1 MHLNNIFSTLA
12 TTASAVNA
20 MGINCQGS
28 ALCVGSNGELS
39 SALDQLRGMDQNQQF
54 TDGQHITCVGSPVS
68 LGNPSLCLFYQ
79 KTGRSW
85 TVAQTVRFV
94 QALLDHGCEGCGSI
108 PVDSGNNVQNGMLTA
123 NMVAAMGG
131 PPPSRRGMDIVRAV
145 SQKEKPADENAAIK
159 KRGTTTTPSLAKRLG
174 INCQGSSTCQVGGI
188 FNTPAGTLD
197 DLGNSIAGGPD
208 GLWGDG
214 QQIGCI
220 AHVTGRLC
228 AFYQNR
234 VCGSVPTNDGNN
246 VVNGQLTVNYV
257 A

>member
-1 MHLNNIFSTLA
+1 MHFNNIFSTLA

-39 SALDQLRGMDQNQQF
+39 SALGQLRGN
-54 TDGQHITCVGSPVS
+54 GPE
-68 LGNPSLCLFYQ
+68 PA

-85 TVAQTVRFV
+85 TVAQTVWFV
-94 QALLDHGCEGCGSI
+94 QALLNHGCGGCGSI

-131 PPPSRRGMDIVRAV
+131 PPPSRRGMDMVRVV

-197 DLGNSIAGGPD
+197 DLRNSIAGGPD
-208 GLWGDG
+208 GLWGEG

-228 AFYQNR
+228 AFYQN
-234 VCGSVPTNDGNN
+234 VGSRLFNKDQT
-246 VVNGQLTVNYV
+246 LTYMQ
-257 A
+257 